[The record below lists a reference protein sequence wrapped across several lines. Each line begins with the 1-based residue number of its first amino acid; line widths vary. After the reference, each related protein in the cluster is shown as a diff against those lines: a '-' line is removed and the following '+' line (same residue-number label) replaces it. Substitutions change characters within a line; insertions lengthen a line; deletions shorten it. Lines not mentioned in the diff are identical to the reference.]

1 MPGYMALRLKV
12 QLFLAGIFVHFNRS
26 AIASFKNYI
35 VKVFGSY
42 LSRDIY
48 DRFFYC
54 FFVALVK

>member
-26 AIASFKNYI
+26 AIASFKDYI

-48 DRFFYC
+48 DRFLFT
-54 FFVALVK
+54 VSLSL